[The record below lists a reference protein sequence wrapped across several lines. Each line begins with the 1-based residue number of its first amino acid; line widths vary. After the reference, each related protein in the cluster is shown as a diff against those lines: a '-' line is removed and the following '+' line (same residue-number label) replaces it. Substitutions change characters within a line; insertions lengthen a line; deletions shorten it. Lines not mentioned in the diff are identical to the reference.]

1 MTGLFASQV
10 AIVALALV
18 VGLCVGSFLNV
29 VVHRLPKMMERDWRA
44 QCAELRGES
53 APEENPPAYNLAVPR
68 SACPECGHRIGALEN
83 IPVFSWL
90 ALRGACSACRKP
102 ISIRYPLV
110 EVLGG
115 LLAAYA
121 IWRFGLSWKGAAA
134 CVLLW
139 ALTALT
145 FIDFDTQLLPDSLTL
160 PLLWAGLIANLFG
173 LFVPLTDAVI
183 GAVAGY
189 LALWVVYWLFRLIR
203 GLGVYYLAILVSIP
217 LYIGLLYVLAKL
229 GVWAMLWYAAALLC
243 QLSFFSLIGG
253 CLYIRR
259 RQLGIVPSRS
269 PERGSIMM
277 VSASAWLR
285 PASSGTF
292 W

>member
-83 IPVFSWL
+83 IPVVSWL

-160 PLLWAGLIANLFG
+160 PLLWGGLIANLFG
-173 LFVPLTDAVI
+173 LFVPLADAVI

-203 GLGVYYLAILVSIP
+203 GKEGMGHGDFKLLAAIGAWLGWQMLPLVILMSSVVGAVIGITLMVFKGRDHNVPLAFGPYLAIAGGIALFFGPALVK
-217 LYIGLLYVLAKL
+217 G
-229 GVWAMLWYAAALLC
+229 W
-243 QLSFFSLIGG
+243 SF
-253 CLYIRR
+253 
-259 RQLGIVPSRS
+259 
-269 PERGSIMM
+269 
-277 VSASAWLR
+277 
-285 PASSGTF
+285 
-292 W
+292 